1 MGGHRAVPTSPGEG
15 RGANRSRQ
23 HPPGLQPTA
32 AAGVRVR
39 AGHGALMGGPGN
51 NEGTLVE
58 RRLLELAEDR
68 RRLAM
73 IIEGTAAGTWEWNVQ
88 TGQMR
93 INARWAEIVGYR
105 REDLEPVS
113 QDTFQALVH
122 PDDLARSDAAL
133 EAHFQGHTDQY
144 ACLLRMR
151 HKDGRWIWIHDR
163 GRVFEWDG
171 QGRPLWM
178 AGAHDDVTELQQ
190 ARQDAAEMRQR
201 LQALV
206 DASDEVAVM
215 ATDPQGTITLFNTGA
230 ERLLGYSAD
239 DVVGRVDPG
248 IFHEPEEMAVFLAP
262 LADAQ
267 GRLPTMFQ
275 AMTAQAQGR
284 TFSRQWTF
292 LRKDGQRRQVRLS
305 ISRMDGADGQ
315 RIGYV
320 GMAIDIT
327 EMQQARADARLAADK
342 FAGAFTS
349 AALGMALVSLEGRW
363 LDVNNAL
370 CRILGYPREEL
381 LQVDFQRLTHP
392 ADLQTDLALVQD
404 LLAGRRNYYHL
415 EKRYLNRDGNT
426 IWARLSV
433 SLVRNERGEPLH
445 FVSQIQDVTAQ
456 RSSEQRLYETEQ
468 RSRITLDAVTDLVL
482 SVTLEGR
489 IEYANAAAVRILAG
503 DNALALAGHNV
514 QDVLSLTT
522 EYAPGSVLDVAVLLD
537 PDSNAVDLHAD
548 LLMRMGTATV
558 PVDLTR
564 AWLRDDD
571 GQVRGAVW
579 VLRDD
584 TQQRARQREARH
596 LAEIDPLTELGNR
609 RGFEAHLQQAI
620 TRVERTGQAA
630 SLMFIDLDRFKPVND
645 TWGHLA
651 GDAVLWAVASVL
663 RHGVRD
669 SDIVARLGGD
679 EFAVI
684 LPGCGRR
691 RAARIGRELLQTLAA
706 LSIPWDTTR
715 LRIGASIGIAPL
727 ETGMTVDEAVASAD
741 AQCYR
746 AKAMGRNN
754 VQVQGELG
762 ELPGEDNEPG

>member
-1 MGGHRAVPTSPGEG
+1 MAD
-15 RGANRSRQ
+15 Q
-23 HPPGLQPTA
+23 
-32 AAGVRVR
+32 
-39 AGHGALMGGPGN
+39 GN
-51 NEGTLVE
+51 SGNVLLE
-58 RRLLELAEDR
+58 RRLQELAEER

-88 TGQMR
+88 SGQMR
-93 INARWAEIVGYR
+93 VNERWAEIVGYR
-105 REDLEPVS
+105 LDELEPIC
-113 QDTFQALVH
+113 QKTFIALVH
-122 PDDLARSDAAL
+122 PDDLALSDAAL
-133 EAHFQGHTDQY
+133 QDHFDGRTDHY
-144 ACLLRMR
+144 VCLLRMR
-151 HKDGRWIWIHDR
+151 HRNGQWIWIHDR

-178 AGAHDDVTELQQ
+178 AGAHADVTELQQ

-201 LQALV
+201 LQAMV
-206 DASDEVAVM
+206 DASDEVAVI
-215 ATDPQGTITLFNTGA
+215 ATDTDGIITIFNTGA
-230 ERLLGYSAD
+230 QRLLGYTAAE
-239 DVVGRVDPG
+239 VVGARRLDAFHDPV
-248 IFHEPEEMAVFLAP
+248 ELQAWLRP
-262 LADAQ
+262 LA
-267 GRLPTMFQ
+267 
-275 AMTAQAQGR
+275 TADGQVPGVFEALSARAEGQ
-284 TFSRQWTF
+284 TYSRQWTL

-305 ISRMDGADGQ
+305 ISRMDGANGE

-327 EMQQARADARLAADK
+327 EILQARAEARLAAEK

-363 LDVNNAL
+363 LDVNDAL
-370 CRILGYPREEL
+370 CRILGYTREEL

-404 LLAGRRNYYHL
+404 LLAGRRTHYHL
-415 EKRYLNRDGNT
+415 EKRYLGREGNT

-445 FVSQIQDVTAQ
+445 FVSQIQDVSAQ
-456 RSSEQRLYETEQ
+456 RSSEQRLFESEQ
-468 RSRITLDAVTDLVL
+468 RSRITLDAVADLVL
-482 SVTLEGR
+482 SVALDGH
-489 IEYANAAAVRILAG
+489 IEYANAAAVRMLAG
-503 DNALALAGHNV
+503 DGALSLAGHLV

-522 EYAPGSVLDVAVLLD
+522 EYAPQSQLDVSVLLD
-537 PDSNAVDLHAD
+537 PESNAVDLHAD
-548 LLMRMGTATV
+548 LLLQMGTAVV

-564 AWLRDDD
+564 AWLRDDE

-584 TQQRARQREARH
+584 TQQRAREREARH
-596 LAEIDPLTELGNR
+596 LAEMDPLTELGNR
-609 RGFEAHLQQAI
+609 RGFEVHLQQAI

-630 SLMFIDLDRFKPVND
+630 SLMYIDLDRFKPVND
-645 TWGHLA
+645 TFGHLA

-669 SDIVARLGGD
+669 SDVVARLGGD

-684 LPGCGRR
+684 LSGCSPR
-691 RAARIGRELLQTLAA
+691 RAARIGGELLHTLAN
-706 LSIPWDTTR
+706 LSIPWDQHQ

-727 ETGMTVDEAVASAD
+727 AAGMSVDQAVAAAD

-754 VQVQGELG
+754 VQVQGETG
-762 ELPGEDNEPG
+762 ELPGGAPADGGDLSDG

>member
-1 MGGHRAVPTSPGEG
+1 MADQGNSG
-15 RGANRSRQ
+15 N
-23 HPPGLQPTA
+23 
-32 AAGVRVR
+32 
-39 AGHGALMGGPGN
+39 AL
-51 NEGTLVE
+51 LE
-58 RRLLELAEDR
+58 RRLQELAEER

-88 TGQMR
+88 SGQMR
-93 INARWAEIVGYR
+93 VNERWAEIVGYR
-105 REDLEPVS
+105 LDELEPIC
-113 QDTFQALVH
+113 QKTFIALVH
-122 PDDLARSDAAL
+122 PDDLALSDAAL
-133 EAHFQGHTDQY
+133 QDHFDGRTDHY
-144 ACLLRMR
+144 VCLLRMR
-151 HKDGRWIWIHDR
+151 HRNGEWIWIHDR

-178 AGAHDDVTELQQ
+178 AGAHADVTELQQ

-201 LQALV
+201 LQAMV
-206 DASDEVAVM
+206 DASDEVAVI
-215 ATDPQGTITLFNTGA
+215 ATDTDGIITIFNTGA
-230 ERLLGYSAD
+230 QRLLGYTAAE
-239 DVVGRVDPG
+239 VVGERRLDAFHDPV
-248 IFHEPEEMAVFLAP
+248 ELQAWLRP
-262 LADAQ
+262 LATVDGQVPGVFEALSARAEGQ
-267 GRLPTMFQ
+267 TY
-275 AMTAQAQGR
+275 
-284 TFSRQWTF
+284 SRQWTL

-305 ISRMDGADGQ
+305 ISRMDGANGE

-327 EMQQARADARLAADK
+327 EILQARAEARLAAEK

-363 LDVNNAL
+363 LDVNDAL
-370 CRILGYPREEL
+370 CRILGYTREEL

-404 LLAGRRNYYHL
+404 LLAGRRTHYHL
-415 EKRYLNRDGNT
+415 EKRYLGREGNT

-445 FVSQIQDVTAQ
+445 FVSQIQDVSAQ
-456 RSSEQRLYETEQ
+456 RSSEQRLFESEQ
-468 RSRITLDAVTDLVL
+468 RSRITLDAVADLVL
-482 SVTLEGR
+482 SVALDGH
-489 IEYANAAAVRILAG
+489 IEYANAAAVRMLAG
-503 DNALALAGHNV
+503 DGALSLAGHLV

-522 EYAPGSVLDVAVLLD
+522 EYAPQSQLDVSVLLD
-537 PDSNAVDLHAD
+537 PESNAVDLHAD
-548 LLMRMGTATV
+548 LLLQMGTAVV

-564 AWLRDDD
+564 AWLRDDE

-584 TQQRARQREARH
+584 TQQRAREREARH
-596 LAEIDPLTELGNR
+596 LAEMDPLTELGNR
-609 RGFEAHLQQAI
+609 RGFEVHLQQAI

-630 SLMFIDLDRFKPVND
+630 SLMYIDLDRFKPVND
-645 TWGHLA
+645 TFGHLA

-669 SDIVARLGGD
+669 SDVVARLGGD

-684 LPGCGRR
+684 LSGCSPR
-691 RAARIGRELLQTLAA
+691 RAARIGGELLHTLAN
-706 LSIPWDTTR
+706 LSIPWDQHQ

-727 ETGMTVDEAVASAD
+727 AAGMSVDQAVAAAD

-754 VQVQGELG
+754 VQVQGETG
-762 ELPGEDNEPG
+762 ELPGSSPADGGDLSDG

>member
-1 MGGHRAVPTSPGEG
+1 MADQGNSG
-15 RGANRSRQ
+15 N
-23 HPPGLQPTA
+23 
-32 AAGVRVR
+32 
-39 AGHGALMGGPGN
+39 AL
-51 NEGTLVE
+51 LE
-58 RRLLELAEDR
+58 RRLQELAEER

-88 TGQMR
+88 SGQMR
-93 INARWAEIVGYR
+93 VNERWAEIVGYR
-105 REDLEPVS
+105 LDELEPIC
-113 QDTFQALVH
+113 QKTFIALVH
-122 PDDLARSDAAL
+122 PDDLALSDAAL
-133 EAHFQGHTDQY
+133 QDHFDGRTDHY
-144 ACLLRMR
+144 VCLLRMR
-151 HKDGRWIWIHDR
+151 HRNGEWIWIHDR

-178 AGAHDDVTELQQ
+178 AGAHADVTELQQ

-201 LQALV
+201 LQAMV
-206 DASDEVAVM
+206 DASDEVAVI
-215 ATDPQGTITLFNTGA
+215 ATDTDGIITIFNTGA
-230 ERLLGYSAD
+230 QRLLGYTAAE
-239 DVVGRVDPG
+239 VVGTRRLDAFHDPV
-248 IFHEPEEMAVFLAP
+248 ELQAWLRP
-262 LADAQ
+262 LA
-267 GRLPTMFQ
+267 
-275 AMTAQAQGR
+275 TADGQVPGVFEALSARAEGQ
-284 TFSRQWTF
+284 TYSRQWTL

-305 ISRMDGADGQ
+305 ISRMDGANGE

-327 EMQQARADARLAADK
+327 EILQARAEARLAAEK

-363 LDVNNAL
+363 LDVNDAL
-370 CRILGYPREEL
+370 CRILGYTREEL

-404 LLAGRRNYYHL
+404 LLAGRRTHYHL
-415 EKRYLNRDGNT
+415 EKRYLGREGNT

-445 FVSQIQDVTAQ
+445 FVSQIQDVSAQ
-456 RSSEQRLYETEQ
+456 RSSEQRLFESEQ
-468 RSRITLDAVTDLVL
+468 RSRITLDAVADLVL
-482 SVTLEGR
+482 SVALDGH
-489 IEYANAAAVRILAG
+489 IEYANAAAVRMLAG
-503 DNALALAGHNV
+503 DGALSLAGHLV

-522 EYAPGSVLDVAVLLD
+522 EYAPQSQLDVSVLLD
-537 PDSNAVDLHAD
+537 PESNAVDLHAD
-548 LLMRMGTATV
+548 LLLQLGTAVV

-564 AWLRDDD
+564 AWLRDDE

-584 TQQRARQREARH
+584 TQQRAREREARH
-596 LAEIDPLTELGNR
+596 LAEMDPLTELGNR
-609 RGFEAHLQQAI
+609 RGFEVHLQQAI

-630 SLMFIDLDRFKPVND
+630 SLMYIDLDRFKPVND
-645 TWGHLA
+645 TFGHLA

-669 SDIVARLGGD
+669 SDVVARLGGD

-684 LPGCGRR
+684 LSGCSPR
-691 RAARIGRELLQTLAA
+691 RAARIGGELLHTLAN
-706 LSIPWDTTR
+706 LSIPWDQHQ

-727 ETGMTVDEAVASAD
+727 AAGMSVDQAVAAAD

-754 VQVQGELG
+754 VQVQGETG
-762 ELPGEDNEPG
+762 ELPGSSPADGGDLSDG

>member
-1 MGGHRAVPTSPGEG
+1 MADQGNSG
-15 RGANRSRQ
+15 N
-23 HPPGLQPTA
+23 
-32 AAGVRVR
+32 
-39 AGHGALMGGPGN
+39 AL
-51 NEGTLVE
+51 LE
-58 RRLLELAEDR
+58 RRLQELAEER

-88 TGQMR
+88 SGQMR
-93 INARWAEIVGYR
+93 VNERWAEIVGYR
-105 REDLEPVS
+105 LDELEPIC
-113 QDTFQALVH
+113 QKTFIALVH
-122 PDDLARSDAAL
+122 PDDLALSDAAL
-133 EAHFQGHTDQY
+133 QDHFDGRTDHY
-144 ACLLRMR
+144 VCLLRMR
-151 HKDGRWIWIHDR
+151 HRNGEWIWIHDR

-178 AGAHDDVTELQQ
+178 AGAHADVTELQQ

-201 LQALV
+201 LQAMV
-206 DASDEVAVM
+206 DASDEVAVI
-215 ATDPQGTITLFNTGA
+215 ATDTDGIITIFNTGA
-230 ERLLGYSAD
+230 QRLLGYTAAE
-239 DVVGRVDPG
+239 VVGERRLDAFHDPV
-248 IFHEPEEMAVFLAP
+248 ELQAWLRP
-262 LADAQ
+262 LA
-267 GRLPTMFQ
+267 
-275 AMTAQAQGR
+275 TADGQVPGVFEALSARAEGQ
-284 TFSRQWTF
+284 TYSRQWTL

-305 ISRMDGADGQ
+305 ISRMDGANGE

-327 EMQQARADARLAADK
+327 EILQARAEARLAAEK

-363 LDVNNAL
+363 LDVNDAL
-370 CRILGYPREEL
+370 CRILGYTREEL

-404 LLAGRRNYYHL
+404 LLAGRRTHYHL
-415 EKRYLNRDGNT
+415 EKRYLGREGNT

-445 FVSQIQDVTAQ
+445 FVSQIQDVSAQ
-456 RSSEQRLYETEQ
+456 RSSEQRLFESEQ
-468 RSRITLDAVTDLVL
+468 RSRITLDAVADLVL
-482 SVTLEGR
+482 SVALDGH
-489 IEYANAAAVRILAG
+489 IEYANAAAVRMLAG
-503 DNALALAGHNV
+503 DGALSLAGHLV

-522 EYAPGSVLDVAVLLD
+522 EYAPQSQLDVSVLLD
-537 PDSNAVDLHAD
+537 PESNAVDLHAD
-548 LLMRMGTATV
+548 LLLQLGTAVV

-564 AWLRDDD
+564 AWLRDDE

-584 TQQRARQREARH
+584 TQQRAREREARH
-596 LAEIDPLTELGNR
+596 LAEMDPLTELGNR
-609 RGFEAHLQQAI
+609 RGFEVHLQQAI

-630 SLMFIDLDRFKPVND
+630 SLMYIDLDRFKPVND
-645 TWGHLA
+645 TFGHLA

-669 SDIVARLGGD
+669 SDVVARLGGD

-684 LPGCGRR
+684 LSGCSPR
-691 RAARIGRELLQTLAA
+691 RAARIGGELLHTLAN
-706 LSIPWDTTR
+706 LSIPWDQHQ

-727 ETGMTVDEAVASAD
+727 AAGMSVDQAVAAAD

-754 VQVQGELG
+754 VQVQGETG
-762 ELPGEDNEPG
+762 ELPGSSPADGGDLSDG

>member
-1 MGGHRAVPTSPGEG
+1 MADQGNSG
-15 RGANRSRQ
+15 N
-23 HPPGLQPTA
+23 
-32 AAGVRVR
+32 
-39 AGHGALMGGPGN
+39 AL
-51 NEGTLVE
+51 LE
-58 RRLLELAEDR
+58 RRLQELAEER

-88 TGQMR
+88 SGQMR
-93 INARWAEIVGYR
+93 VNERWAEIVGYR
-105 REDLEPVS
+105 LDELEPIC
-113 QDTFQALVH
+113 QKTFIALVH
-122 PDDLARSDAAL
+122 PDDLALSDAAL
-133 EAHFQGHTDQY
+133 QDHFDGRTDHY
-144 ACLLRMR
+144 VCLLRMR
-151 HKDGRWIWIHDR
+151 HRNGEWIWIHDR

-178 AGAHDDVTELQQ
+178 AGAHADVTELQQ

-201 LQALV
+201 LQAMV
-206 DASDEVAVM
+206 DASDEVAVI
-215 ATDPQGTITLFNTGA
+215 ATDTDGVITIFNTGA
-230 ERLLGYSAD
+230 QRLLGYTAAE
-239 DVVGRVDPG
+239 VVGARRLDAFHDPV
-248 IFHEPEEMAVFLAP
+248 ELQAWLRP
-262 LADAQ
+262 LATADGQ
-267 GRLPTMFQ
+267 VPGMFEALSARADGQ
-275 AMTAQAQGR
+275 TY
-284 TFSRQWTF
+284 SRQWTL

-305 ISRMDGADGQ
+305 ISRMDGAHGE

-327 EMQQARADARLAADK
+327 EILQARAEARLAAEK

-363 LDVNNAL
+363 LDVNDAL
-370 CRILGYPREEL
+370 CRILGYTREEL

-404 LLAGRRNYYHL
+404 LLAGRRTHYHL
-415 EKRYLNRDGNT
+415 EKRYLGREGNT

-445 FVSQIQDVTAQ
+445 FVSQIQDVSAQ
-456 RSSEQRLYETEQ
+456 RSSEQRLFESEQ
-468 RSRITLDAVTDLVL
+468 RSRITLDAVADLVL
-482 SVTLEGR
+482 SVALDGH
-489 IEYANAAAVRILAG
+489 IEYANAAAVRMLAG
-503 DNALALAGHNV
+503 DGALSLAGHLV

-522 EYAPGSVLDVAVLLD
+522 EYAPQSQLDVSVLLD
-537 PDSNAVDLHAD
+537 PESNAVDLHAD
-548 LLMRMGTATV
+548 LLLQMGTAVV

-564 AWLRDDD
+564 AWLRDDE

-584 TQQRARQREARH
+584 TQQRAREREARH
-596 LAEIDPLTELGNR
+596 LAEMDPLTELGNR
-609 RGFEAHLQQAI
+609 RGFEVHLQQAI

-630 SLMFIDLDRFKPVND
+630 SLMYIDLDRFKPVND
-645 TWGHLA
+645 TFGHLA

-669 SDIVARLGGD
+669 SDVVARLGGD

-684 LPGCGRR
+684 LSGCSPR
-691 RAARIGRELLQTLAA
+691 RAARIGGELLHTLAN
-706 LSIPWDTTR
+706 LSIPWDQHQ

-727 ETGMTVDEAVASAD
+727 AAGMSVDQAVAAAD

-754 VQVQGELG
+754 VQVQGETG
-762 ELPGEDNEPG
+762 ELPGSSPADGGDLSDG

>member
-1 MGGHRAVPTSPGEG
+1 MADQGNSG
-15 RGANRSRQ
+15 N
-23 HPPGLQPTA
+23 
-32 AAGVRVR
+32 
-39 AGHGALMGGPGN
+39 AL
-51 NEGTLVE
+51 LE
-58 RRLLELAEDR
+58 RRLQELAEER

-88 TGQMR
+88 SGQMR
-93 INARWAEIVGYR
+93 VNERWAEIVGYR
-105 REDLEPVS
+105 LDELEPIC
-113 QDTFQALVH
+113 QKTFIALVH
-122 PDDLARSDAAL
+122 PDDLALSDAAL
-133 EAHFQGHTDQY
+133 QDHFDGRTDHY
-144 ACLLRMR
+144 VCLLRMR
-151 HKDGRWIWIHDR
+151 HRNGQWIWIHDR

-178 AGAHDDVTELQQ
+178 AGAHADVTELQQ

-201 LQALV
+201 LQAMV
-206 DASDEVAVM
+206 DASDEVAVI
-215 ATDPQGTITLFNTGA
+215 ATDTDGIITIFNTGA
-230 ERLLGYSAD
+230 QRLLGYTAAE
-239 DVVGRVDPG
+239 VVGARRLDAFHDPV
-248 IFHEPEEMAVFLAP
+248 ELQAWLRP
-262 LADAQ
+262 LA
-267 GRLPTMFQ
+267 
-275 AMTAQAQGR
+275 TADGQVPGVFEALSARADGQ
-284 TFSRQWTF
+284 TYSRQWTL

-305 ISRMDGADGQ
+305 ISRMDGAHGE

-327 EMQQARADARLAADK
+327 EILQARAEARLAAEK

-363 LDVNNAL
+363 LDVNDAL
-370 CRILGYPREEL
+370 CRILGYTREEL

-404 LLAGRRNYYHL
+404 LLAGRRTHYHL
-415 EKRYLNRDGNT
+415 EKRYLGREGNT

-445 FVSQIQDVTAQ
+445 FVSQIQDVSAQ
-456 RSSEQRLYETEQ
+456 RSSEQRLFESEQ
-468 RSRITLDAVTDLVL
+468 RSRITLDAVADLVL
-482 SVTLEGR
+482 SVALDGH
-489 IEYANAAAVRILAG
+489 IEYANAAAVRMLAG
-503 DNALALAGHNV
+503 DGALSLAGHLV

-522 EYAPGSVLDVAVLLD
+522 EYAPQSQLDVSVLLD
-537 PDSNAVDLHAD
+537 PESNAVDLHAD
-548 LLMRMGTATV
+548 LLLQMGTAVV

-564 AWLRDDD
+564 AWLRDDE

-584 TQQRARQREARH
+584 TQQRAREREARH
-596 LAEIDPLTELGNR
+596 LAEMDPLTELGNR
-609 RGFEAHLQQAI
+609 RGFEVHLQQAI

-630 SLMFIDLDRFKPVND
+630 SLMYIDLDRFKPVND
-645 TWGHLA
+645 TFGHLA

-669 SDIVARLGGD
+669 SDVVARLGGD

-684 LPGCGRR
+684 LSGCSPR
-691 RAARIGRELLQTLAA
+691 RAARIGGELLHTLAN
-706 LSIPWDTTR
+706 LSIPWDQHQ

-727 ETGMTVDEAVASAD
+727 AAGMSVDQAVAAAD

-754 VQVQGELG
+754 VQVQGETG
-762 ELPGEDNEPG
+762 ELPGSSPADGGDLSDG

>member
-1 MGGHRAVPTSPGEG
+1 MADQGNSG
-15 RGANRSRQ
+15 N
-23 HPPGLQPTA
+23 
-32 AAGVRVR
+32 
-39 AGHGALMGGPGN
+39 AL
-51 NEGTLVE
+51 LD
-58 RRLLELAEDR
+58 RRLQELAEER

-88 TGQMR
+88 SGQMR
-93 INARWAEIVGYR
+93 VNERWAEIVGYR
-105 REDLEPVS
+105 LDELEPIC
-113 QDTFQALVH
+113 QKTFIALVH
-122 PDDLARSDAAL
+122 PDDLALSDAAL
-133 EAHFQGHTDQY
+133 QDHFDGRTDHY
-144 ACLLRMR
+144 VCLLRMR
-151 HKDGRWIWIHDR
+151 HRNGEWIWIHDR

-178 AGAHDDVTELQQ
+178 AGAHADVTELQQ

-201 LQALV
+201 LQAMV
-206 DASDEVAVM
+206 DASDEVAVI
-215 ATDPQGTITLFNTGA
+215 ATDTDGIITIFNTGA
-230 ERLLGYSAD
+230 QRLLGYTAAE
-239 DVVGRVDPG
+239 VVGERRLDAFHDPV
-248 IFHEPEEMAVFLAP
+248 ELQAWLRP
-262 LADAQ
+262 LA
-267 GRLPTMFQ
+267 
-275 AMTAQAQGR
+275 TADGQVPGVFEALSARAEGQ
-284 TFSRQWTF
+284 TYSRQWTL

-305 ISRMDGADGQ
+305 ISRMDGANGE

-327 EMQQARADARLAADK
+327 EILQARAEARLAAEK

-363 LDVNNAL
+363 LDVNDAL
-370 CRILGYPREEL
+370 CRILGYTREEL

-404 LLAGRRNYYHL
+404 LLAGRRTHYHL
-415 EKRYLNRDGNT
+415 EKRYLGREGNT

-445 FVSQIQDVTAQ
+445 FVSQIQDVSAQ
-456 RSSEQRLYETEQ
+456 RSSEQRLFESEQ
-468 RSRITLDAVTDLVL
+468 RSRITLDAVADLVL
-482 SVTLEGR
+482 SVALDGH
-489 IEYANAAAVRILAG
+489 IEYANAAAVRMLAG
-503 DNALALAGHNV
+503 DGALSLAGHLV

-522 EYAPGSVLDVAVLLD
+522 EYAPQSQLDVSVLLD
-537 PDSNAVDLHAD
+537 PESNAVDLHAD
-548 LLMRMGTATV
+548 LLLQMGTAVV

-564 AWLRDDD
+564 AWLRDDE

-584 TQQRARQREARH
+584 TQQRAREREARH
-596 LAEIDPLTELGNR
+596 LAEMDPLTELGNR
-609 RGFEAHLQQAI
+609 RGFEVHLQQAI

-630 SLMFIDLDRFKPVND
+630 SLMYIDLDRFKPVND
-645 TWGHLA
+645 TFGHLA

-669 SDIVARLGGD
+669 SDVVARLGGD

-684 LPGCGRR
+684 LSGCSPR
-691 RAARIGRELLQTLAA
+691 RAARIGGELLHTLAN
-706 LSIPWDTTR
+706 LSIPWDQHQ

-727 ETGMTVDEAVASAD
+727 AAGMSVDQAVAAAD

-754 VQVQGELG
+754 VQVQGETG
-762 ELPGEDNEPG
+762 ELPGSSPADGGDLSDG

>member
-1 MGGHRAVPTSPGEG
+1 MADQGNSG
-15 RGANRSRQ
+15 N
-23 HPPGLQPTA
+23 
-32 AAGVRVR
+32 
-39 AGHGALMGGPGN
+39 AL
-51 NEGTLVE
+51 LE
-58 RRLLELAEDR
+58 RRLQELAEER

-88 TGQMR
+88 SGQMR
-93 INARWAEIVGYR
+93 VNERWAEIVGYR
-105 REDLEPVS
+105 LDELEPIC
-113 QDTFQALVH
+113 QKTFIALVH
-122 PDDLARSDAAL
+122 PDDLALSDAAL
-133 EAHFQGHTDQY
+133 QDHFDGRTDHY
-144 ACLLRMR
+144 VCLLRMR
-151 HKDGRWIWIHDR
+151 HRNGEWIWIHDR

-178 AGAHDDVTELQQ
+178 AGAHADVTELQQ

-201 LQALV
+201 LQAMV
-206 DASDEVAVM
+206 DASDEVAVI
-215 ATDPQGTITLFNTGA
+215 ATDTDGIITIFNTGA
-230 ERLLGYSAD
+230 QRLLGYSAAE
-239 DVVGRVDPG
+239 VVGERRLDAFHDPV
-248 IFHEPEEMAVFLAP
+248 ELQAWLRP
-262 LADAQ
+262 LA
-267 GRLPTMFQ
+267 
-275 AMTAQAQGR
+275 TADGQVPGVFEALSARAEGQ
-284 TFSRQWTF
+284 TYSRQWTL

-305 ISRMDGADGQ
+305 ISRMDGANGE

-327 EMQQARADARLAADK
+327 EILQARAEARLAAEK

-363 LDVNNAL
+363 LDVNDAL
-370 CRILGYPREEL
+370 CRILGYTREEL

-404 LLAGRRNYYHL
+404 LLAGRRTHYHL
-415 EKRYLNRDGNT
+415 EKRYLGREGNT

-445 FVSQIQDVTAQ
+445 FVSQIQDVSAQ
-456 RSSEQRLYETEQ
+456 RSSEQRLFESEQ
-468 RSRITLDAVTDLVL
+468 RSRITLDAVADLVL
-482 SVTLEGR
+482 SVALDGH
-489 IEYANAAAVRILAG
+489 IEYANAAAVRMLAG
-503 DNALALAGHNV
+503 DGALSLAGHLV

-522 EYAPGSVLDVAVLLD
+522 EYAPQSRLDVSVLLD
-537 PDSNAVDLHAD
+537 PESNAVDLHAD
-548 LLMRMGTATV
+548 LLLQMGTAVV

-564 AWLRDDD
+564 AWLRDDE

-584 TQQRARQREARH
+584 TQQRAREREARH
-596 LAEIDPLTELGNR
+596 LAEMDPLTELGNR
-609 RGFEAHLQQAI
+609 RGFEVHLQQAI

-630 SLMFIDLDRFKPVND
+630 SLMYIDLDRFKPVND
-645 TWGHLA
+645 TFGHLA

-669 SDIVARLGGD
+669 SDVVARLGGD

-684 LPGCGRR
+684 LSGCSPR
-691 RAARIGRELLQTLAA
+691 RAARIGGELLHTLAN
-706 LSIPWDTTR
+706 LSIPWDQHQ

-727 ETGMTVDEAVASAD
+727 AAGMSVDQAVAAAD

-754 VQVQGELG
+754 VQVQGETG
-762 ELPGEDNEPG
+762 ELPGSSPADGGDLSDG

>member
-1 MGGHRAVPTSPGEG
+1 MADQGNSG
-15 RGANRSRQ
+15 N
-23 HPPGLQPTA
+23 
-32 AAGVRVR
+32 
-39 AGHGALMGGPGN
+39 AL
-51 NEGTLVE
+51 LE
-58 RRLLELAEDR
+58 RRLQELAEER

-88 TGQMR
+88 SGQMR
-93 INARWAEIVGYR
+93 VNERWAEIVGYR
-105 REDLEPVS
+105 LDELEPIC
-113 QDTFQALVH
+113 QKTFIALVH
-122 PDDLARSDAAL
+122 PDDLALSDAAL
-133 EAHFQGHTDQY
+133 QDHFDGRTDHY
-144 ACLLRMR
+144 VCLLRMR
-151 HKDGRWIWIHDR
+151 HRNGEWIWIHDR

-178 AGAHDDVTELQQ
+178 AGAHADVTELQQ

-201 LQALV
+201 LQAMV
-206 DASDEVAVM
+206 DASDEVAVI
-215 ATDPQGTITLFNTGA
+215 ATDTDGIITIFNTGA
-230 ERLLGYSAD
+230 QRLLGYTAAE
-239 DVVGRVDPG
+239 VVGERRLDAFHDPV
-248 IFHEPEEMAVFLAP
+248 ELQAWLRP
-262 LADAQ
+262 LA
-267 GRLPTMFQ
+267 
-275 AMTAQAQGR
+275 TADGQVPGVFEALSARAEGQ
-284 TFSRQWTF
+284 TYSRQWTL

-305 ISRMDGADGQ
+305 ISRMDGANGE

-327 EMQQARADARLAADK
+327 EILQARAEARLAAEK

-363 LDVNNAL
+363 LDVNDAL
-370 CRILGYPREEL
+370 CRILGYTREEL

-404 LLAGRRNYYHL
+404 LLAGRRTHYHL
-415 EKRYLNRDGNT
+415 EKRYLGREGNT

-445 FVSQIQDVTAQ
+445 FVSQIQDVSAQ
-456 RSSEQRLYETEQ
+456 RSSEQRLFESEQ
-468 RSRITLDAVTDLVL
+468 RSRITLDAVADLVL
-482 SVTLEGR
+482 SVALDGH
-489 IEYANAAAVRILAG
+489 IEYANAAAVRMLAG
-503 DNALALAGHNV
+503 DGALSLAGHLV

-522 EYAPGSVLDVAVLLD
+522 EYAPQSQLDVSVLLD
-537 PDSNAVDLHAD
+537 PESNAVDLHAD
-548 LLMRMGTATV
+548 LLLQMGTAVV

-564 AWLRDDD
+564 AWLRDDE

-584 TQQRARQREARH
+584 TQQRAREREARH
-596 LAEIDPLTELGNR
+596 LAEMDPLTELGNR
-609 RGFEAHLQQAI
+609 RGFEVHLQQAI

-630 SLMFIDLDRFKPVND
+630 SLMYIDLDRFKPVND
-645 TWGHLA
+645 TFGHLA

-669 SDIVARLGGD
+669 SDVVARLGGD

-684 LPGCGRR
+684 LSGCSPR
-691 RAARIGRELLQTLAA
+691 RAARIGGELLHTLAN
-706 LSIPWDTTR
+706 LSIPWDQHQ

-727 ETGMTVDEAVASAD
+727 AAGMSVDQAVAAAD

-746 AKAMGRNN
+746 AKAMGHNN
-754 VQVQGELG
+754 VQVQGETG
-762 ELPGEDNEPG
+762 ELPSSSPADGGDLSDG

>member
-1 MGGHRAVPTSPGEG
+1 MADQGNSG
-15 RGANRSRQ
+15 N
-23 HPPGLQPTA
+23 
-32 AAGVRVR
+32 
-39 AGHGALMGGPGN
+39 AL
-51 NEGTLVE
+51 LE
-58 RRLLELAEDR
+58 RRLQELAEER

-88 TGQMR
+88 SGQMR
-93 INARWAEIVGYR
+93 VNERWAEIVGYR
-105 REDLEPVS
+105 LDELEPIC
-113 QDTFQALVH
+113 QKTFIALVH
-122 PDDLARSDAAL
+122 PDDLALSDAAL
-133 EAHFQGHTDQY
+133 QDHFDGRTDHY
-144 ACLLRMR
+144 VCLLRMR
-151 HKDGRWIWIHDR
+151 HRNGEWIWIHDR

-178 AGAHDDVTELQQ
+178 AGAHADVTELQQ

-201 LQALV
+201 LQAMV
-206 DASDEVAVM
+206 DASDEVAVI
-215 ATDPQGTITLFNTGA
+215 ATDTDGIITIFNTGA
-230 ERLLGYSAD
+230 QRLLGYTAAE
-239 DVVGRVDPG
+239 VVGARRLDAFHDPV
-248 IFHEPEEMAVFLAP
+248 ELQAWLRP
-262 LADAQ
+262 LA
-267 GRLPTMFQ
+267 
-275 AMTAQAQGR
+275 TADGQVPGVFEALSARAEGQ
-284 TFSRQWTF
+284 TYSRQWTL

-305 ISRMDGADGQ
+305 ISRMDGANGE

-327 EMQQARADARLAADK
+327 EILQARAEARLAAEK

-363 LDVNNAL
+363 LDVNDAL
-370 CRILGYPREEL
+370 CRILGYTREEL

-404 LLAGRRNYYHL
+404 LLAGRRTHYHL
-415 EKRYLNRDGNT
+415 EKRYLGREGNT

-445 FVSQIQDVTAQ
+445 FVSQIQDVSAQ
-456 RSSEQRLYETEQ
+456 RSSEQRLFESEQ
-468 RSRITLDAVTDLVL
+468 RSRITLDAVADLVL
-482 SVTLEGR
+482 SVALDGH
-489 IEYANAAAVRILAG
+489 IEYANAAAVRMLAG
-503 DNALALAGHNV
+503 DGALSLAGHLV

-522 EYAPGSVLDVAVLLD
+522 EYAPQSQLDVSVLLD
-537 PDSNAVDLHAD
+537 PESNAVDLHAD
-548 LLMRMGTATV
+548 LLLQMGTAVV

-564 AWLRDDD
+564 AWLRDDE

-584 TQQRARQREARH
+584 TQQRAREREARH
-596 LAEIDPLTELGNR
+596 LAEMDPLTELGNR
-609 RGFEAHLQQAI
+609 RGFEVHLQQAI

-630 SLMFIDLDRFKPVND
+630 SLMYIDLDRFKPVND
-645 TWGHLA
+645 TFGHLA

-669 SDIVARLGGD
+669 SDVVARLGGD

-684 LPGCGRR
+684 LSGCSPR
-691 RAARIGRELLQTLAA
+691 RAARIGGELLHTLAN
-706 LSIPWDTTR
+706 LSIPWDQHQ

-727 ETGMTVDEAVASAD
+727 AAGMSVDQAVAAAD

-754 VQVQGELG
+754 VQVQGETG
-762 ELPGEDNEPG
+762 ELPGSSPADGGDLSDG

>member
-1 MGGHRAVPTSPGEG
+1 MADQGNSG
-15 RGANRSRQ
+15 N
-23 HPPGLQPTA
+23 
-32 AAGVRVR
+32 
-39 AGHGALMGGPGN
+39 AL
-51 NEGTLVE
+51 LE
-58 RRLLELAEDR
+58 RRLQELAEVR

-88 TGQMR
+88 SGQMR
-93 INARWAEIVGYR
+93 VNERWAEIVGYR
-105 REDLEPVS
+105 LDELEPIC
-113 QDTFQALVH
+113 QKTFIALVH
-122 PDDLARSDAAL
+122 PDDLALSDAAL
-133 EAHFQGHTDQY
+133 QDHFDGRTDHY
-144 ACLLRMR
+144 VCLLRMR
-151 HKDGRWIWIHDR
+151 HRNGEWIWIHDR

-178 AGAHDDVTELQQ
+178 AGAHADVTELQQ

-201 LQALV
+201 LQAMV
-206 DASDEVAVM
+206 DASDEVAVI
-215 ATDPQGTITLFNTGA
+215 ATDTDGIITIFNTGA
-230 ERLLGYSAD
+230 QRLLGYTAAE
-239 DVVGRVDPG
+239 VVGERRLDAFHDPV
-248 IFHEPEEMAVFLAP
+248 ELQAWLRP
-262 LADAQ
+262 LA
-267 GRLPTMFQ
+267 
-275 AMTAQAQGR
+275 TADGQVPGVFEALSARAEGQ
-284 TFSRQWTF
+284 TYSRQWTL

-305 ISRMDGADGQ
+305 ISRMDGANGE

-327 EMQQARADARLAADK
+327 EILQARAEARLAAEK

-363 LDVNNAL
+363 LDVNDAL
-370 CRILGYPREEL
+370 CRILGYTREEL

-404 LLAGRRNYYHL
+404 LLAGRRTHYHL
-415 EKRYLNRDGNT
+415 EKRYLGREGNT

-445 FVSQIQDVTAQ
+445 FVSQIQDVSAQ
-456 RSSEQRLYETEQ
+456 RSSEQRLFESEQ
-468 RSRITLDAVTDLVL
+468 RSRITLDAVADLVL
-482 SVTLEGR
+482 SVALDGH
-489 IEYANAAAVRILAG
+489 IEYANAAAVRMLAG
-503 DNALALAGHNV
+503 DGALSLAGHIV

-522 EYAPGSVLDVAVLLD
+522 EYAPQSQLDVSVLLD
-537 PDSNAVDLHAD
+537 PESNAVDLHAD
-548 LLMRMGTATV
+548 LLLQMGTAVV

-564 AWLRDDD
+564 AWLRDDE

-584 TQQRARQREARH
+584 TQQRAREREARH
-596 LAEIDPLTELGNR
+596 LAEMDPLTELGNR
-609 RGFEAHLQQAI
+609 RGFEVHLQQAI

-630 SLMFIDLDRFKPVND
+630 SLMYIDLDRFKPVND
-645 TWGHLA
+645 TFGHLA

-669 SDIVARLGGD
+669 SDVVARLGGD

-684 LPGCGRR
+684 LSGCSPR
-691 RAARIGRELLQTLAA
+691 RAARIGGELLHTLAN
-706 LSIPWDTTR
+706 LSIPWDQHQ

-727 ETGMTVDEAVASAD
+727 AAGMSVDQAVAAAD

-754 VQVQGELG
+754 VQVQGETG
-762 ELPGEDNEPG
+762 ELPGSSPANGGDLSDG

>member
-1 MGGHRAVPTSPGEG
+1 MADQGNSG
-15 RGANRSRQ
+15 N
-23 HPPGLQPTA
+23 
-32 AAGVRVR
+32 
-39 AGHGALMGGPGN
+39 AL
-51 NEGTLVE
+51 LE
-58 RRLLELAEDR
+58 RRLQELAEER

-88 TGQMR
+88 SGQMR
-93 INARWAEIVGYR
+93 VNERWAEIVGYR
-105 REDLEPVS
+105 LDELEPIC
-113 QDTFQALVH
+113 QKTFIALVH
-122 PDDLARSDAAL
+122 PDDLALSDAAL
-133 EAHFQGHTDQY
+133 QDHFDGRTDHY
-144 ACLLRMR
+144 VCLLRMR
-151 HKDGRWIWIHDR
+151 HRNGEWIWVHDR

-178 AGAHDDVTELQQ
+178 AGAHADVTELQQ

-201 LQALV
+201 LQAMV
-206 DASDEVAVM
+206 DASDEVAVI
-215 ATDPQGTITLFNTGA
+215 ATDTDGIITIFNTGA
-230 ERLLGYSAD
+230 QRLLGYTAAE
-239 DVVGRVDPG
+239 VVGARRLDA
-248 IFHEPEEMAVFLAP
+248 FHDLVELQAWLRP
-262 LADAQ
+262 LA
-267 GRLPTMFQ
+267 
-275 AMTAQAQGR
+275 TADGQVPGVFEALSARAEGQ
-284 TFSRQWTF
+284 TYSRQWTL

-305 ISRMDGADGQ
+305 ISRMDGAHGE

-327 EMQQARADARLAADK
+327 EILQARAEARLAAEK

-363 LDVNNAL
+363 LDVNDAL
-370 CRILGYPREEL
+370 CRILGYTREEL

-404 LLAGRRNYYHL
+404 LLAGRRTHYHL
-415 EKRYLNRDGNT
+415 EKRYLGREGNT

-445 FVSQIQDVTAQ
+445 FVSQIQDVSAQ
-456 RSSEQRLYETEQ
+456 RSSEQRLFESEQ
-468 RSRITLDAVTDLVL
+468 RSRITLDAVADLVL
-482 SVTLEGR
+482 SVALDGH
-489 IEYANAAAVRILAG
+489 IEYANAAAVRMLAG
-503 DNALALAGHNV
+503 DGALSLAGHLV

-522 EYAPGSVLDVAVLLD
+522 EYAPQSQLDVSVLLD
-537 PDSNAVDLHAD
+537 PESNAVDLHAD
-548 LLMRMGTATV
+548 LLLQLGTAVV

-564 AWLRDDD
+564 AWLRDDE

-584 TQQRARQREARH
+584 TQQRAREREARH
-596 LAEIDPLTELGNR
+596 LAEMDPLTELGNR
-609 RGFEAHLQQAI
+609 RGFEVHLQQAI

-630 SLMFIDLDRFKPVND
+630 SLMYIDLDRFKPVND
-645 TWGHLA
+645 TFGHLA

-669 SDIVARLGGD
+669 SDVVARLGGD

-684 LPGCGRR
+684 LSGCSPR
-691 RAARIGRELLQTLAA
+691 RAARIGGELLQTLAN
-706 LSIPWDTTR
+706 LSIPWDQHQ

-727 ETGMTVDEAVASAD
+727 AAGMSVDQAVAAAD

-754 VQVQGELG
+754 VQVQGETG
-762 ELPGEDNEPG
+762 ELPGSSPADGGDLSDG

>member
-1 MGGHRAVPTSPGEG
+1 MADQGNSG
-15 RGANRSRQ
+15 N
-23 HPPGLQPTA
+23 
-32 AAGVRVR
+32 
-39 AGHGALMGGPGN
+39 AL
-51 NEGTLVE
+51 LE
-58 RRLLELAEDR
+58 RRLQELAEER

-88 TGQMR
+88 SGQMR
-93 INARWAEIVGYR
+93 VNERWAEIVGYR
-105 REDLEPVS
+105 LDELEPIC
-113 QDTFQALVH
+113 QKTFIALVH
-122 PDDLARSDAAL
+122 PDDLALSDAAL
-133 EAHFQGHTDQY
+133 QDHFDGRTDHY
-144 ACLLRMR
+144 VCLLRMR
-151 HKDGRWIWIHDR
+151 HRNGEWIWIHDR

-178 AGAHDDVTELQQ
+178 AGAHADVTELQQ

-201 LQALV
+201 LQAMV
-206 DASDEVAVM
+206 DASDEVAVI
-215 ATDPQGTITLFNTGA
+215 ATDTDGIITIFNTGA
-230 ERLLGYSAD
+230 QRLLGYTAAE
-239 DVVGRVDPG
+239 VVGARRLDAFHDPV
-248 IFHEPEEMAVFLAP
+248 ELQAWLRP
-262 LADAQ
+262 LA
-267 GRLPTMFQ
+267 
-275 AMTAQAQGR
+275 TADGQVPGVFEALSARAEGQ
-284 TFSRQWTF
+284 TYSRQWTL

-305 ISRMDGADGQ
+305 ISRMDGANGE

-327 EMQQARADARLAADK
+327 EILQARAEARLAAEK

-363 LDVNNAL
+363 LDVNDAL
-370 CRILGYPREEL
+370 CRILGYTREEL

-404 LLAGRRNYYHL
+404 LLAGRRTHYHL
-415 EKRYLNRDGNT
+415 EKRYLGREGNT

-445 FVSQIQDVTAQ
+445 FVSQIQDVSAQ
-456 RSSEQRLYETEQ
+456 RSSEQRLFESEQ
-468 RSRITLDAVTDLVL
+468 RSRITLDAVADLVL
-482 SVTLEGR
+482 SVALDGH
-489 IEYANAAAVRILAG
+489 IEYANAAAVRMLAG
-503 DNALALAGHNV
+503 DGALSLAGHLV

-522 EYAPGSVLDVAVLLD
+522 EYAPQSQLDVSVLLD
-537 PDSNAVDLHAD
+537 PESNAVDLHAD
-548 LLMRMGTATV
+548 LLLQMGTAVV

-564 AWLRDDD
+564 AWLRDDE

-584 TQQRARQREARH
+584 TQQRAREREARH
-596 LAEIDPLTELGNR
+596 LAEMDPLTELGNR
-609 RGFEAHLQQAI
+609 RGFEVHLQQAI

-630 SLMFIDLDRFKPVND
+630 SLMYIDLDRFKPVND
-645 TWGHLA
+645 TFGHLA

-669 SDIVARLGGD
+669 SDVVARLGGD

-684 LPGCGRR
+684 LSGCSPR
-691 RAARIGRELLQTLAA
+691 RAARIGGDLLHTLAN
-706 LSIPWDTTR
+706 LSIPWDQHQ

-727 ETGMTVDEAVASAD
+727 AAGMSVDQAVAAAD

-754 VQVQGELG
+754 VQVQGETG
-762 ELPGEDNEPG
+762 ELPGSSAADGGDLSDG

>member
-1 MGGHRAVPTSPGEG
+1 MACGQLRRQG
-15 RGANRSRQ
+15 RRLMADQGNS
-23 HPPGLQPTA
+23 GN
-32 AAGVRVR
+32 
-39 AGHGALMGGPGN
+39 AL
-51 NEGTLVE
+51 LE
-58 RRLLELAEDR
+58 RRLQELAEER

-88 TGQMR
+88 SGQMR
-93 INARWAEIVGYR
+93 VNERWAEIVGYR
-105 REDLEPVS
+105 LDELEPIC
-113 QDTFQALVH
+113 QKTFIALVH
-122 PDDLARSDAAL
+122 PDDLALSDAAL
-133 EAHFQGHTDQY
+133 QDHFDGRTDHY
-144 ACLLRMR
+144 VCLLRMR
-151 HKDGRWIWIHDR
+151 HRNGEWIWIHDR

-178 AGAHDDVTELQQ
+178 AGAHADVTELQQ

-201 LQALV
+201 LQAMV
-206 DASDEVAVM
+206 DASDEVAVI
-215 ATDPQGTITLFNTGA
+215 ATDTDGIITIFNTGA
-230 ERLLGYSAD
+230 QRLLGYTAAE
-239 DVVGRVDPG
+239 VVGERRLDAFHDPV
-248 IFHEPEEMAVFLAP
+248 ELQAWLRP
-262 LADAQ
+262 LA
-267 GRLPTMFQ
+267 
-275 AMTAQAQGR
+275 TADGQVPGVFEALSARAEGQ
-284 TFSRQWTF
+284 TYSRQWTL

-305 ISRMDGADGQ
+305 ISRMDGANGE

-327 EMQQARADARLAADK
+327 EILQARAEARLAAEK

-363 LDVNNAL
+363 LDVNDAL
-370 CRILGYPREEL
+370 CRILGYTREEL

-404 LLAGRRNYYHL
+404 LLAGRRTHYHL
-415 EKRYLNRDGNT
+415 EKRYLGREGNT

-445 FVSQIQDVTAQ
+445 FVSQIQDVSAQ
-456 RSSEQRLYETEQ
+456 RSSEQRLFESEQ
-468 RSRITLDAVTDLVL
+468 RSRITLDAVADLVL
-482 SVTLEGR
+482 SVALDGH
-489 IEYANAAAVRILAG
+489 IEYANAAAVRMLAG
-503 DNALALAGHNV
+503 DGALSLAGHLV

-522 EYAPGSVLDVAVLLD
+522 EYAPQSQLDVSVLLD
-537 PDSNAVDLHAD
+537 PESNAVDLHAD
-548 LLMRMGTATV
+548 LLLQMGTAVV

-564 AWLRDDD
+564 AWLRDDE

-584 TQQRARQREARH
+584 TQQRAREREARH
-596 LAEIDPLTELGNR
+596 LAEMDPLTELGNR
-609 RGFEAHLQQAI
+609 RGFEVHLQQAI

-630 SLMFIDLDRFKPVND
+630 SLMYIDLDRFKPVND
-645 TWGHLA
+645 TFGHLA

-669 SDIVARLGGD
+669 SDVVARLGGD

-684 LPGCGRR
+684 LSGCSPQ
-691 RAARIGRELLQTLAA
+691 RAARIGGELLHTLAN
-706 LSIPWDTTR
+706 LSIPWDQHQ

-727 ETGMTVDEAVASAD
+727 AAGMSVDQAVAAAD

-754 VQVQGELG
+754 VQVQGETG
-762 ELPGEDNEPG
+762 ELPGSSPADGGDLSDG